1 MRLYIVLAIIF
12 TGLTL
17 STQVQGQARNSVLLT
32 GVVMDAEQQLPLPYV
47 NIRLGDSNYGTATDV
62 NGHFTLFV
70 NPGDTL
76 TFTSIGYRAE
86 VFIMP
91 SEITKRQ
98 YSLIQLMWQETT
110 VLSEIVV
117 FPWPTI
123 DQFKDA
129 FLDTDPGVAED
140 QLVRE
145 VQLRVQD
152 EAKMKQMEIYEAQQM
167 QHQKLYELNGIFPP
181 SNFLNPMRWSDF
193 VRDVKKSKPDN

>member
-1 MRLYIVLAIIF
+1 MRLYIVLAIVLI
-12 TGLTL
+12 GLA
-17 STQVQGQARNSVLLT
+17 SNAQAQRSARNSVLLT
-32 GVVMDAEQQLPLPYV
+32 GVVMDADQQLPLPYV
-47 NIRLGDSNYGTATDV
+47 NIRLGDTNYGTATDI

-76 TFTSIGYRAE
+76 TFTSIGYRDE
-86 VFIMP
+86 VFMMP
-91 SEITKRQ
+91 YDVSNRQ

-110 VLSEIVV
+110 ILSEIVV

-129 FLDTDPGVAED
+129 FLDTDPGVTED

-145 VQLRVQD
+145 VQLRVKD
-152 EAKMKQMEIYEAQQM
+152 EANMNQMEIYEAQQM

-181 SNFLNPMRWSDF
+181 NNFLNPMRWSDF
-193 VRDVKKSKPDN
+193 VRDVKKSKSDN